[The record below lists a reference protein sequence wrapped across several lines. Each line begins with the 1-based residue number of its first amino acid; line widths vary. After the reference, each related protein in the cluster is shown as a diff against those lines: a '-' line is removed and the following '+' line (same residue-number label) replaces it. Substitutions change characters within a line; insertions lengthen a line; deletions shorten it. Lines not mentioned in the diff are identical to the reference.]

1 MSVSLT
7 KGQSVSLTKA
17 ASDAG
22 ATSPLNSLVAGAG
35 WDAAADGTEID
46 LDLASIYL
54 DANGKALADANGN
67 GTNVDEAVTAYF
79 QLENTGSKHSGDNLT
94 GDGDGDDEQ
103 ITFDLSAVPAEA
115 KEIVVIVTSFTGQK
129 FGDVKSAVV
138 RMVNA
143 DGNTELAKYD
153 LTDSYADAKA
163 VEMGRIVRTAD
174 GWEFKATGE
183 AKTGEPVEVF
193 ESYGV
198 TGINA

>member
-17 ASDAG
+17 AADAG
-22 ATSPLNSLVAGAG
+22 ATAPLSKLVAGAG
-35 WDAAADGTEID
+35 WDAAAEGASID
-46 LDLASIYL
+46 LDLAAIYL

-79 QLENTGSKHSGDNLT
+79 QLKNTGSQHSGDNLT

-103 ITFDLSAVPAEA
+103 ITFDLAAVPAEA
-115 KEIVVIVTSFTGQK
+115 KEIAVIVTSFSGQK
-129 FGDVKSAVV
+129 FGDVKSAQV

-153 LTDSYADAKA
+153 LTDNYAEAHA

-183 AKTGEPVEVF
+183 AKEGEPVKVF

-198 TGINA
+198 TGISA